1 MQCGPGCIVG
11 ADQVLVVFAL
21 QYHGPAPFHAGV
33 AGSQAV
39 AHGSRHFGFPHINLL
54 QSGKTVQE
62 GFERVK
68 ILYDGIPKADVL
80 SIQGE
85 GHPVEFSGGVR
96 RRRGFRQGTA
106 G

>member
-1 MQCGPGCIVG
+1 MC
-11 ADQVLVVFAL
+11 QVQVHRKKVAVL
-21 QYHGPAPFHAGV
+21 QV
-33 AGSQAV
+33 
-39 AHGSRHFGFPHINLL
+39 HFGFPHINLL

-96 RRRGFRQGTA
+96 RGRGFRQGTA